1 MENEGVK
8 MENKLTTDDIN
19 RVDKAWENF
28 VQKRELYLLNKI
40 SEMEVDRAKREYEE
54 LAYEYWKKLR
64 EVVNGRR
71 RI

>member
-1 MENEGVK
+1 MEKEKQDG
-8 MENKLTTDDIN
+8 KLTTDDIN
-19 RVDKAWENF
+19 KVDNAWENF

-54 LAYEYWKKLR
+54 LANEYWNKLR
-64 EVVNGRR
+64 EVVNGKR

>member
-1 MENEGVK
+1 

-28 VQKRELYLLNKI
+28 VQKRDLYLLNKI